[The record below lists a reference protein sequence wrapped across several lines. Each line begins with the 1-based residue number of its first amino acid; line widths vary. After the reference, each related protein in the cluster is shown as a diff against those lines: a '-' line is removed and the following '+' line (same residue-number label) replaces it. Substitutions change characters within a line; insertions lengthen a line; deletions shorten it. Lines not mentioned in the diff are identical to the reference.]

1 MDSPLSL
8 KRLNCLKPLWSL
20 DTERPHFRGKRVQT
34 LDFNDGDYDDADED
48 DSDDFD
54 LKVRQVRCG
63 IFVVI
68 TNAQNLQELLGQ
80 TMVVNDRRR
89 LPLLQISSGV

>member
-48 DSDDFD
+48 DSDSPCDRSVVVFLSSSPM
-54 LKVRQVRCG
+54 LKICRSC
-63 IFVVI
+63 
-68 TNAQNLQELLGQ
+68 
-80 TMVVNDRRR
+80 
-89 LPLLQISSGV
+89 